1 MNDKLSILVR
11 VDLDCARAQLA
22 TRGHVTS
29 QSIQAL
35 YVVIKRA
42 NALIDGLSMEID
54 MTRALVEPAALEQL
68 HDCSRSHHLPQHIDP
83 YQAECRLS
91 ILTPRDELRPAATMA
106 RAA

>member
-11 VDLDCARAQLA
+11 VDLDCARAQVA

-35 YVVIKRA
+35 YVVMKRA
-42 NALIDGLSMEID
+42 NALMDGLAMEID
-54 MTRALVEPAALEQL
+54 VTRALVEPAALEEL
-68 HDCSRSHHLPQHIDP
+68 HACSRSHHLPEQIDP
-83 YQAECRLS
+83 YQADCRIS
-91 ILTPRDELRPAATMA
+91 ILTPCDGLPLPATMA